1 MKFIKLT
8 NEFNEEVFINP
19 EHIVKFSATKN
30 AINEQLTG
38 LTFTSGFT
46 YFVKETPE
54 EIMEMI
60 NGTVEQLVN
69 SENLEEIWTTKNGTS
84 EITDEELREMMKDP
98 KYWKDQDLEYVKK
111 VENGFKKLYNDK

>member
-30 AINEQLTG
+30 VINEQLTG
-38 LTFTSGFT
+38 LTFTTGFT
-46 YFVKETPE
+46 YFIKGTPE

-60 NGTVEQLVN
+60 K
-69 SENLEEIWTTKNGTS
+69 EEK
-84 EITDEELREMMKDP
+84 
-98 KYWKDQDLEYVKK
+98 
-111 VENGFKKLYNDK
+111 